1 MRASLFAIAL
11 GVYLPART
19 GTRHPDEREDI
30 EMTEEQGSATRDD
43 EPKDQPQDMSA
54 SPESE
59 GGDASGA
66 DSGEQDAKSEHE
78 DEVEEAKE
86 EVRKLEEE
94 GPPEKL
100 EDWPTGKA
108 KYETFG
114 GPEGDRPYNEGPE
127 EKMGPADVRHREDG
141 SVEVQGEEVDDPEEY
156 KGEPIPGG
164 PTDPDTPN
172 LRMDKAS
179 PEDSS
184 QNEGG
189 SSDDDESTGEEE
201 EK

>member
-1 MRASLFAIAL
+1 MS
-11 GVYLPART
+11 
-19 GTRHPDEREDI
+19 
-30 EMTEEQGSATRDD
+30 EEQGSATRDE
-43 EPKDQPQDMSA
+43 EPKDQPQDMEG
-54 SPESE
+54 SPENE
-59 GGDASGA
+59 GDDQAASGA
-66 DSGEQDAKSEHE
+66 DSAADKEAKAQDD
-78 DEVEEAKE
+78 DEAAKE
-86 EVRKLEEE
+86 EVKKLEEE

-114 GPEGDRPYNEGPE
+114 GAEGDRPYNEGPE
-127 EKMGPADVRHREDG
+127 EQMGPSDVRHREDG
-141 SVEVQGEEVDDPEEY
+141 SVEVAGEKVDDPEEY

-184 QNEGG
+184 QHEEG
-189 SSDDDESTGEEE
+189 SSDDDDSAGDGEEKE
-201 EK
+201 

>member
-1 MRASLFAIAL
+1 
-11 GVYLPART
+11 
-19 GTRHPDEREDI
+19 
-30 EMTEEQGSATRDD
+30 MTEEQGSATRD
-43 EPKDQPQDMSA
+43 EEEKDQPQDMEG
-54 SPESE
+54 SPEGE
-59 GGDASGA
+59 GDDQASSGA
-66 DSGEQDAKSEHE
+66 DSAADKEAKADSD
-78 DEVEEAKE
+78 DEVEEAKQE
-86 EVRKLEEE
+86 IKKLEEE

-114 GPEGDRPYNEGPE
+114 GPEGEHPYHEGPE
-127 EKMGPADVRHREDG
+127 EQLGPSDTRHREDG
-141 SVEVQGEEVDDPEEY
+141 SVEVEGEEVDDPEEL

-184 QNEGG
+184 QEEG
-189 SSDDDESTGEEE
+189 SSDDEGESSSEDEDDDAAGSGEE
-201 EK
+201 

>member
-1 MRASLFAIAL
+1 MS
-11 GVYLPART
+11 
-19 GTRHPDEREDI
+19 
-30 EMTEEQGSATRDD
+30 EEQGSATRD
-43 EPKDQPQDMSA
+43 EEEKDQPQDMEG

-59 GGDASGA
+59 GDDQASSGA
-66 DSGEQDAKSEHE
+66 DSAADKDAKADAE
-78 DEVEEAKE
+78 DEDEKAKE
-86 EVRKLEEE
+86 EIHKLEED

-114 GPEGDRPYNEGPE
+114 GPEGEHPYDEGPE
-127 EKMGPADVRHREDG
+127 QQLGPADTRHREDG
-141 SVEVQGEEVDDPEEY
+141 SVEVEGEKVDDPDEL

-179 PEDSS
+179 PGDSS
-184 QNEGG
+184 QDEG
-189 SSDDDESTGEEE
+189 SSDDDGESSSKDDDAAGSGEE
-201 EK
+201 

>member
-1 MRASLFAIAL
+1 M
-11 GVYLPART
+11 
-19 GTRHPDEREDI
+19 HDES
-30 EMTEEQGSATRDD
+30 TEERTEERQ
-43 EPKDQPQDMSA
+43 DQPQDMEHK
-54 SPESE
+54 PE
-59 GGDASGA
+59 GQGDEQEARGA
-66 DSGEQDAKSEHE
+66 DSPADKDAKADRDDE
-78 DEVEEAKE
+78 DEQAKE

-114 GPEGDRPYNEGPE
+114 GPEGEHPYNEGPE
-127 EKMGPADVRHREDG
+127 QQLGPSDTRHREDG
-141 SVEVQGEEVDDPEEY
+141 AVEVEGEEVDNPEEL

-164 PTDPDTPN
+164 PTDPNTPN

-184 QNEGG
+184 QYKG
-189 SSDDDESTGEEE
+189 SDDDEDAGEDEDAVE
-201 EK
+201 DEDAGNW

>member
-1 MRASLFAIAL
+1 
-11 GVYLPART
+11 
-19 GTRHPDEREDI
+19 
-30 EMTEEQGSATRDD
+30 MTEQQGSSTRDE
-43 EPKDQPQDMSA
+43 EPQDQPQDMDN

-59 GGDASGA
+59 GTAQATSGA
-66 DSGEQDAKSEHE
+66 DSGASQDSKSDADE
-78 DEVEEAKE
+78 DEKAKE
-86 EVRKLEEE
+86 EIKKLEEE

-114 GPEGDRPYNEGPE
+114 GPEGEHPYNEGPE
-127 EKMGPADVRHREDG
+127 EQLGPADTRHREDG
-141 SVEVQGEEVDDPEEY
+141 SVEVEGDAVDDPDEL

-184 QNEGG
+184 QNEG
-189 SSDDDESTGEEE
+189 SSDDDDD
-201 EK
+201 